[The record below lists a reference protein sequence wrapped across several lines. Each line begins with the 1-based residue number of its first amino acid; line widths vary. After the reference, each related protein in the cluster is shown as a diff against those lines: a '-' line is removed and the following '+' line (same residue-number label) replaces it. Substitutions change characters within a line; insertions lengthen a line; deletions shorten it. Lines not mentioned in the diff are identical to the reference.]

1 MTRNSDFKVTPL
13 FDADSPGNSTRDTA
27 AMEYLQEL
35 THVLLRVSFRM
46 ILSDLE
52 FLSDIFNDT
61 RGLSVTAELLVR
73 AVCSRVLVNFE
84 TPCRIS

>member
-1 MTRNSDFKVTPL
+1 
-13 FDADSPGNSTRDTA
+13 
-27 AMEYLQEL
+27 MEYLQEL

-52 FLSDIFNDT
+52 LLSDIFNDT